1 MEPHRKP
8 NNVNGKA
15 LTLVFFPECFSQN
28 CCIMN
33 VTLLDE
39 FKNPFWC
46 VSSPLSM
53 IPEKTAVCYDYD
65 GEHFLIHYKDLDGQV
80 KMELVW
86 MEEEKQFFLVS
97 LVIYVSVS
105 KVNEHFDRDY

>member
-1 MEPHRKP
+1 
-8 NNVNGKA
+8 
-15 LTLVFFPECFSQN
+15 
-28 CCIMN
+28 MN
-33 VTLLDE
+33 LTLLDE

-53 IPEKTAVCYDYD
+53 MPEKTPVCYDYD
-65 GEHFLIHYKDLDGQV
+65 GEHFLIHYKDSEGQV

-86 MEEEKQFFLVS
+86 MEEQKQFFLVS
-97 LVIYVSVS
+97 LVVYVSVS